1 LLETPALEPKYRT
14 WRQRFAALRNVPLIV
29 RLSWQASP
37 ALLLTSLAGRILGAL
52 LPLAG
57 LWLAKLIVDLIV
69 ATTTQGVSASPR
81 IWWLV
86 AGELLVGV
94 SGAVLAKTISYCE
107 SRLADEFSRGV
118 SLRIM
123 RHAMSLD
130 LQSFEDP
137 AFYDQLERARA
148 QAGDRVW
155 LLNALGNLVQQAATL
170 VSFSVAV
177 VVFSPPLFLL
187 LFVSLIPAFIGE
199 THFAFVGYSLAHE
212 VTPLRRELDYI
223 RLLAT
228 GRETAKETQLFSL
241 EQFFLNRFASANGE
255 LIRKNR
261 DLQGRR
267 LVNGS
272 LLSMV
277 GVLGYYGT
285 YAFVVWETLHGRLTI
300 GSLMFM
306 GGALNGTS
314 GQLQSVFS
322 ILAGIADQALLIG
335 DLRDFFN
342 VKPTIRVPRAGLP
355 LPRPIRSGVEFRN
368 VSFHY
373 PGSSRLVLDGV
384 DLRIARGERLAL
396 VGANGQGKTTL
407 VKLLTR
413 LYEPTS
419 GHILIDGVDIREFD
433 IDDLHRQMGVIFQDF
448 VRFDMSVHENIG
460 LGQIDRLDDD
470 TRILT
475 AAWNSG
481 AHEVVSKLPG
491 GLRQMLGRRFE
502 GGVDLSGGEWQKI
515 ALARAY
521 MREAQILILDEPTA
535 ALDAAAE
542 FELFSKFAAL
552 SEGRTAVL
560 ISHRFSTV
568 KMCDRIV
575 VIDDGTV
582 QEQGSHAELL
592 ARGGQYAHLFNLQ
605 ASQYT

>member
-1 LLETPALEPKYRT
+1 VDASKYRT
-14 WRQRFAALRNVPLIV
+14 WGQRFSALRNVPLIV
-29 RLSWQASP
+29 QLSWQAAP
-37 ALLLTSLAGRILGAL
+37 TLLVIDLAARVLGAL
-52 LPLAG
+52 LPIAG
-57 LWLAKLIVDLIV
+57 LWLAKLIVDLLV
-69 ATTTQGVSASPR
+69 NATTRGVAVSSR

-86 AGELLVGV
+86 AAEFLVGGG
-94 SGAVLAKTISYCE
+94 GAVLGKTISYCE
-107 SRLADEFSRGV
+107 SRMADEFSRGV
-118 SLRIM
+118 SLQIM

-155 LLNALGNLVQQAATL
+155 LLNALGNLVQQVVSLLSFAA
-170 VSFSVAV
+170 AV
-177 VVFSPPLFLL
+177 VVFSLPVFLL
-187 LFVSLIPAFIGE
+187 LLVSLIPAFIIE
-199 THFAFVGYSLAHE
+199 THFAFVGYALAHE

-241 EQFFLNRFASANGE
+241 ARFFLDRFARANGE

-261 DLQGRR
+261 NLQDRR
-267 LVNGS
+267 LFYGS
-272 LLSMV
+272 LLSIV
-277 GVLGYYGT
+277 GVLGYYGA
-285 YAFVVWETLHGRLTI
+285 YAFVVWQTLHGRLTI
-300 GSLMFM
+300 GSLTFL

-314 GQLQSVFS
+314 GQMQSVFS

-342 VKPTIRVPRAGLP
+342 VQPAIRVPRVGLP
-355 LPRPIRSGVEFRN
+355 VPRPIRTGVEFVN

-373 PGSSRLVLDGV
+373 PDSSRMVLNNV

-419 GHILIDGVDIREFD
+419 GRILIDGVDIREFD
-433 IDDLHRQMGVIFQDF
+433 IEDLHRQMGVIFQDF

-460 LGQIDRLDDD
+460 LGQIDRLDDE
-470 TRILT
+470 TRILN

-521 MREAQILILDEPTA
+521 MRDAQILILDEPTA

-542 FELFSKFAAL
+542 FELFSKFASL

-575 VIDDGTV
+575 VIDEGTV
-582 QEQGSHAELL
+582 QEEGSHAELL